1 MCTTSTK
8 KTTPLRRDK
17 NDHVHKHKHKHKLHD
32 SIMNIIIIILLLL
45 LVSVVLGDTS
55 SSPDGE
61 NSEYFF
67 ACSGGEFETVK
78 ALIEKDPTL
87 ANKITSD
94 GEHCLHLCALSG
106 NADIVKLLLDVGAD
120 PDIRSNWEQGLR
132 MHPLAWSTFYGRH
145 DIIELLLEAGADV
158 NADFDLGT
166 SDESGNVQKA
176 TVLDV
181 VEQIL
186 LNGLDGSEDKER
198 FIKTRNVL
206 VKNGAM
212 RYVSI
217 EPEL

>member
-1 MCTTSTK
+1 MCTISTK
-8 KTTPLRRDK
+8 KTPPLRNK
-17 NDHVHKHKHKHKLHD
+17 NDYVHNHKLAVPRV
-32 SIMNIIIIILLLL
+32 IIILLLL

-55 SSPDGE
+55 SPDG
-61 NSEYFF
+61 EYFF

-78 ALIEKDPTL
+78 TFIEKDHTI
-87 ANKITSD
+87 ANRITSD

-132 MHPLAWSTFYGRH
+132 MHPLAWNTFYGRH
-145 DIIELLLEAGADV
+145 DIIELLLKAGADV

-166 SDESGNVQKA
+166 SDENGNAQKA

-198 FIKTRNVL
+198 FIKTRNIL
-206 VKNGAM
+206 VKNGAV
-212 RYVSI
+212 RFVSI